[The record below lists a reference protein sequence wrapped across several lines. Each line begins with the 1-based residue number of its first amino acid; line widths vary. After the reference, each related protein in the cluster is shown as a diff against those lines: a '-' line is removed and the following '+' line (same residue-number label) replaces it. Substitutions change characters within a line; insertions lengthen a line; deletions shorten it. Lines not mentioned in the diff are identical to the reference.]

1 MNNDWKPEK
10 NITSPWDVDVWENN
24 IGQPINPELTVD
36 PDWYKTK
43 FPDYQL
49 IHNPKLSNW
58 TCYLFGGSPGDGIAY
73 TPVEGKVPNRFVRFM
88 TRICFACTWVKK
100 DG

>member
-1 MNNDWKPEK
+1 MTDWKPK
-10 NITSPWDVDVWENN
+10 PQT
-24 IGQPINPELTVD
+24 PEQVEQGLKDAMKQAKEDGVFD
-36 PDWYKTK
+36 DWYQTK

-49 IHNPKLSNW
+49 TIPKLSNW

-88 TRICFACTWVKK
+88 SRIFFACTWVEKK
-100 DG
+100 

>member
-1 MNNDWKPEK
+1 MVNEWKPTEI
-10 NITSPWDVDVWENN
+10 NE
-24 IGQPINPELTVD
+24 GQPVKS
-36 PDWYKTK
+36 DWYKTES
-43 FPDYQL
+43 PSL
-49 IHNPKLSNW
+49 MINNPKLSNW

-100 DG
+100 ND

>member
-1 MNNDWKPEK
+1 MTEWKPTEI
-10 NITSPWDVDVWENN
+10 NE
-24 IGQPINPELTVD
+24 GQPVKS
-36 PDWYKTK
+36 DWYQTK

-49 IHNPKLSNW
+49 TIPKLSNW

-88 TRICFACTWVKK
+88 TRICFACTWVEKK
-100 DG
+100 

>member
-1 MNNDWKPEK
+1 MTEWKPEPQ
-10 NITSPWDVDVWENN
+10 T
-24 IGQPINPELTVD
+24 PEQVEQGLKDAMKQAKEDGVFD
-36 PDWYKTK
+36 KEWGDWYQTK

-49 IHNPKLSNW
+49 TIPKLSNW

>member
-1 MNNDWKPEK
+1 MTEWKPEPQ
-10 NITSPWDVDVWENN
+10 T
-24 IGQPINPELTVD
+24 PEQVEQGLKDAMKQAKEDGVFD
-36 PDWYKTK
+36 WGYDDWYKTK

-49 IHNPKLSNW
+49 TIPKLSNW

-88 TRICFACTWVKK
+88 TRICFACTWVKNN
-100 DG
+100 D